1 MIRVNLLPKKVS
13 KKKMGLVQHLVS
25 TAVVLAVVL
34 VGIGYLWVSLN
45 GKIAELRKQV
55 RVTKAEVEKLKDVEN
70 EKNRYEASI
79 AKLKSKLDI
88 ISTIK
93 AKRYLPVRLL
103 DELTVVLDKDTPVWL
118 TKFSINN
125 GSIQM
130 EGYSLSNKDLA
141 RFVTKLEKTP
151 FYKSVDLLYSDK
163 TKKNDREIFRFSI
176 NARAQTEDD
185 VVAQAAVE

>member
-13 KKKMGLVQHLVS
+13 KKKMGMVQHLVF
-25 TAVVLAVVL
+25 TAVALALVA
-34 VGIGYLWVSLN
+34 VGIGYFWVSLN
-45 GKIAELRKQV
+45 GKIAELKKQV
-55 RVTKAEVEKLKDVEN
+55 RVTKAEVEKLKDVNN

-88 ISTIK
+88 ITTIK
-93 AKRYLPVRLL
+93 AQRYLPIRLF
-103 DELTVVLDKDTPVWL
+103 DELTAVLDKDTPVWL
-118 TKFSINN
+118 TKFSIN
-125 GSIQM
+125 GGAVQM

-151 FYKSVDLLYSDK
+151 FFEQVDLLYSEK
-163 TKKNDREIFRFSI
+163 TKKDDREIFRFSI

-185 VVAQAAVE
+185 VVAQAAAE